1 MYLYLSAFMRINF
14 IISRTHLNDTI
25 QQDSKKG
32 LNDLG
37 RSNFTT
43 DTE

>member
-1 MYLYLSAFMRINF
+1 
-14 IISRTHLNDTI
+14 LNDTI

-43 DTE
+43 DTEWIWSNVLT